1 MLFILNLP
9 DARKKYWESPWIPMV
24 PGPDMS
30 AKTLTNENA
39 PLMIPNPSPETESK
53 CEYIHFICKCS
64 DKFSNAQNIVVIS
77 QLLEQLHAYQS
88 ISFIAY
94 TNGAKFFV
102 SCFSRTKFKNW
113 AVLYIETLIELLDTD
128 IAFCCHGKKGILFQ
142 L

>member
-1 MLFILNLP
+1 
-9 DARKKYWESPWIPMV
+9 MV

-39 PLMIPNPSPETESK
+39 PLMIPNPSPETENK
-53 CEYIHFICKCS
+53 CEDIHFICKYPY
-64 DKFSNAQNIVVIS
+64 KFPNTRNIAAIS

-88 ISFIAY
+88 ISIEY
-94 TNGAKFFV
+94 TNGAKHFV

-113 AVLYIETLIELLDTD
+113 AVLFDETPIELLDTD
-128 IAFCCHGKKGILFQ
+128 IAFCCRGKKGILFQ